1 MYYSTIN
8 PALKD
13 FIQSRSVGEILT
25 DPVIAALITNA
36 HVEIMKFVQ
45 TLLGHKGQSKAAA
58 LKPVINKEQL

>member
-45 TLLGHKGQSKAAA
+45 TLLGPKGQSK
-58 LKPVINKEQL
+58 VINQKKCLHKLM